1 MRIAILSESTGNPSG
16 FGQQTRILSE
26 GLKNKGYDVIV
37 LATSSFPNQPEPP
50 EGVSQWNVKFDD
62 LPAIDKALS
71 RAKPD
76 AVIVF
81 WTTYH
86 LSLYSHL
93 RCVSNVPMF
102 FWLPWEAS
110 TLKPEMTGIFD
121 EIPDNH
127 IVSLTQ
133 FGKDLWSPFIK
144 TDSIIPHGLDL
155 EVWKYDPEKFTPD
168 HRTASRK
175 EWSKRLRRTIPDDAI
190 VILNLDRNIWHK
202 RWDATYDTLRR
213 VIEMVGDSRPVQ
225 LIAHT
230 QCQVETDEPFTKGFN
245 LFELEKMYG
254 VEGNVLYTGF
264 DWDAGL
270 TTDELVELY
279 QVCDVRISTSG
290 GEGFGIPTIEAQ
302 ALGCLQA
309 VTDSTTMPELLG
321 ENHISLV
328 RPSTVIVDPREDQTA
343 LWECPSADR
352 MANKIL
358 ELDSLS
364 AVDKVVLRES
374 GVHRVK
380 MRYSQ
385 EIMTDL
391 WDKFLQARVDTSE
404 SEGYWYKYRWGYSRV
419 NGEERG
425 WYALGDA
432 ILRIA
437 DSVHRGGKVM
447 VVGAFDGKQVDAFL
461 RLGLDT
467 VGVEPDAHAVSIMSE
482 QARLCVDNVQ
492 FSDDWPSASVAVVTD
507 CVDLIAAESD
517 ASLEIVLGKLS
528 HYEWIF
534 IRFDPSGKWGLPSLD
549 SVKVENLLESVGL
562 SRRSDLE
569 ESAKTMEA
577 GKYLTHQI
585 WQRGSDTS
593 VMPVG
598 LLKVE
603 DNANDN
609 NTRANLSASR
619 IDEIITQ

>member
-1 MRIAILSESTGNPSG
+1 MKIAILSESTGNPSG

-26 GLKNKGYDVIV
+26 GLRDKGYDVIV
-37 LATSSFPNQPEPP
+37 LATSSFPNQPDPP
-50 EGVSQWNVKFDD
+50 EGVSQWDVKFDD
-62 LPAIDKALS
+62 LSSIDKALS

-110 TLKPEMTGIFD
+110 TLKAEMTSIFD

-133 FGKDLWSPFIK
+133 FGKDLWSPFVK

-155 EVWKYDPEKFTPD
+155 DVFKYDPDKFTPE
-168 HRTASRK
+168 SRSESRR
-175 EWSKRLRRTIPDDAI
+175 EWSRRLRRTIPDDAL

-213 VIEMVGDSRPVQ
+213 VVEMVGDSRPVQ

-230 QCQVETDEPFTKGFN
+230 QCRVDTDEPFAKGYN
-245 LFELEKMYG
+245 LFDLEKMYG
-254 VEGNVLYTGF
+254 VEGHVLYTGF

-270 TTDELVELY
+270 SPEDLVELY
-279 QVCDVRISTSG
+279 QLCDVRISTSG
-290 GEGFGIPTIEAQ
+290 GEGFGIPTVEAQ

-321 ENHISLV
+321 ENHIGLV
-328 RPSTVIVDPREDQTA
+328 RPSTVIVDPREDQTS

-352 MANKIL
+352 MAAKIL

-364 AVDKVVLRES
+364 EVDKLVIRES
-374 GVHRVK
+374 GVHRVNT
-380 MRYSQ
+380 RYSQ

-391 WDKFLQARVDTSE
+391 WDKFLQSHVDVSNSE
-404 SEGYWYKYRWGYSRV
+404 DCWYKYRWGYSRIHR
-419 NGEERG
+419 EERS
-425 WYALGDA
+425 WYALGDT

-437 DSVHRGGKVM
+437 DCVHRGGKVM
-447 VVGAFDGKQVDAFL
+447 VVGAFDGKQIDALL
-461 RLGLDT
+461 RIGLDT
-467 VGVEPDAHAVSIMSE
+467 VGVEPDSRAVSFMSE
-482 QARLCVDNVQ
+482 QSRMCVENTQ

-507 CVDLIAAESD
+507 CLDLVAAESD
-517 ASLEIVLGKLS
+517 ASLDDVLGKLS
-528 HYEWIF
+528 QYEWVF
-534 IRFDPSGKWGLPSLD
+534 IRLAPSGKWGLPSLD
-549 SVKVENLLESVGL
+549 SVKIENLLESVGL
-562 SRRSDLE
+562 ARRTDLE
-569 ESAKTMEA
+569 ESAKTMDA

-585 WQRGSDTS
+585 WQKGSDTS
-593 VMPVG
+593 IMPVG
-598 LLKVE
+598 LLKVR
-603 DNANDN
+603 DNDDNPNDIRPLHDRRPN
-609 NTRANLSASR
+609 
-619 IDEIITQ
+619 EIATQ